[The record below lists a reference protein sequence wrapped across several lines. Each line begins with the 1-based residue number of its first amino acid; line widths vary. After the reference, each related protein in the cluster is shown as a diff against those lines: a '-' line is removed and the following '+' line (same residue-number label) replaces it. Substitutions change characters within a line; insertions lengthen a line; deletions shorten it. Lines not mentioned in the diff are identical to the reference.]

1 MTYSGRASIDGSVL
15 AGWVTTLAAVD
26 PTDDVARV
34 DVLRLLEQVK
44 CAAAGAQ
51 ARITAAFSD
60 SQRTEQQEA
69 GVPARRLGAG
79 VAAQVALAR
88 RESPFR
94 GQQHLGLASAL
105 REMPHTAAALSR
117 GEVTEWRA
125 TLVVRETACLSRPDR
140 AIVDAELAGRP
151 GGLGGLGDRAT
162 EAETRRIAYRLDPYA
177 FTRRAAKAEAD
188 RRVSIRPAPDT
199 MTFVTGLLPMT
210 QGVAVHAALTRHA
223 DTRRSD
229 GDPRSRG
236 QIMADTLVER
246 VTGQTTATAVPLEV
260 NVVITDR
267 ALLAA
272 DDTPAE
278 VEGFGPVPAP
288 LARQW
293 LTGTGTSDTVD
304 GTSDT
309 ATVDGTSDTVTGTG
323 DTVEPTGVTPDW
335 RFSRHV
341 QPTPSARSAE
351 ATDAEEAH
359 VFLRRLFT
367 DPAGENLVAM
377 DSSRRT
383 FVGGLRRY
391 ISHRDRRC
399 RTPWCDAPIRH
410 IDHPLRVADGGRTSA
425 TNSQALCEAC
435 NQAKEATGW
444 HAHPTGGDDTVETRT
459 PTGHRYSSRPP
470 MPVGGPRNLSRM
482 DAFFGT
488 VLLLAG

>member
-1 MTYSGRASIDGSVL
+1 MDVRAAEESTCAVDGSVL
-15 AGWVTTLAAVD
+15 AGWVTTLGAVD
-26 PTDDVARV
+26 PTDDVSRV
-34 DVLRLLEQVK
+34 DALRLLEQVK

-51 ARITAAFSD
+51 ARITAAFAD
-60 SQRTEQQEA
+60 SQRALQQEA

-94 GQQHLGLASAL
+94 GQQHLGLAWAL

-125 TLVVRETACLSRPDR
+125 TLMVRETACLSRPDR
-140 AIVDAELAGRP
+140 GIVDAELAGRA

-162 EAETRRIAYRLDPYA
+162 EAEARRVAYRLDPYA

-199 MTFVTGLLPMT
+199 MTFVTGLLPVT

-223 DTRRSD
+223 DTLRSD
-229 GDPRSRG
+229 GDLRSRG

-246 VTGQTTATAVPLEV
+246 VTGQTAATAVPLEV
-260 NVVITDR
+260 NVVITAG

-293 LTGTGTSDTVD
+293 LTGTGT
-304 GTSDT
+304 G
-309 ATVDGTSDTVTGTG
+309 DTVTGTG
-323 DTVEPTGVTPDW
+323 DTLEPAGVTPDW
-335 RFSRHV
+335 RFSR
-341 QPTPSARSAE
+341 PTGSTRPTRSAE

-377 DSSRRT
+377 DSTRRT

-444 HAHPTGGDDTVETRT
+444 HAHPTGDDDMVETRT

>member
-1 MTYSGRASIDGSVL
+1 MFEYDRIMDARAAEGSTGVVDGSVL

-60 SQRTEQQEA
+60 SQRAAQQEA

-293 LTGTGTSDTVD
+293 LT
-304 GTSDT
+304 
-309 ATVDGTSDTVTGTG
+309 
-323 DTVEPTGVTPDW
+323 E
-335 RFSRHV
+335 
-341 QPTPSARSAE
+341 
-351 ATDAEEAH
+351 TDAT
-359 VFLRRLFT
+359 VFLRLLYT
-367 DPAGENLVAM
+367 DATRRSLVAM
-377 DSSRRT
+377 DSVRRRFT
-383 FVGGLRRY
+383 GGLRRF
-391 ISHRDRRC
+391 IGVRDRRC

-410 IDHPLRVADGGRTSA
+410 VDHPLRAADGGETSA
-425 TNSQALCEAC
+425 TNGQGLCEAC
-435 NQAKEATGW
+435 NHAKEGLGWGAQATGR
-444 HAHPTGGDDTVETRT
+444 AIETYT
-459 PTGHRYSSRPP
+459 PTGHRYLTRPPPVIGAPPYTSRPDTYFDTR
-470 MPVGGPRNLSRM
+470 VQLI
-482 DAFFGT
+482 A
-488 VLLLAG
+488 